1 MTTWRKSNILFDKFK
16 MCCNVVHEYEK
27 YSQVQED
34 EFIYLSRNFWQ
45 SDEEHKTKL
54 LAEIPLIWL
63 TD

>member
-34 EFIYLSRNFWQ
+34 EFIYLSRNFW
-45 SDEEHKTKL
+45 
-54 LAEIPLIWL
+54 
-63 TD
+63 